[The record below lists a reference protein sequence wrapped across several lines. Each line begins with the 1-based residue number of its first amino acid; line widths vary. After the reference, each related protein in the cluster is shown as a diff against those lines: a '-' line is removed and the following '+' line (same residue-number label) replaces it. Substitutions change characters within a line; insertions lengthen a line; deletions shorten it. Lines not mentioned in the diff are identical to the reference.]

1 MSEGLA
7 RDHHQ
12 TRKRPAQNYDCANDC
27 SNKPGLFA
35 RLIPAERLAPRYVA
49 NKAPTIPSAVVKI
62 NPLAQTQLRIFVCIA
77 AILVT
82 IE

>member
-1 MSEGLA
+1 
-7 RDHHQ
+7 
-12 TRKRPAQNYDCANDC
+12 
-27 SNKPGLFA
+27 LFA